1 MVMELTPVLE
11 NERKVIE
18 NLEDEKTL
26 TIAKNLD
33 VDKANSFFLNKFGQ
47 AVNDAIDSGLKSI
60 LPDFIEDNVIE
71 VKNALIQGGIKE
83 ATSKAID
90 TAITTGKEVIGGVI
104 NSVSDVKQAVK
115 EGNLISGVSKAID
128 GAVDIA
134 KNLNFLKTDI
144 ADRIKK
150 GKDIILNTTSNNID
164 NALEQQNKH
173 IEKLESYCD
182 KWDGIVNKKDFSKI
196 ESQYKKI
203 QKELLEVAPLVD
215 LMKSVNNIENQYE
228 LLKTKNK
235 KGEELVL
242 TQEEKELCNNL

>member
-1 MVMELTPVLE
+1 MELTPVLE
-11 NERKVIE
+11 NERKAME
-18 NLEDEKTL
+18 NLEDEKFL
-26 TIAKNLD
+26 VIAKNLD
-33 VDKANSFFLNKFGQ
+33 VDKTNNFFKNKFGQ
-47 AVNDAIDSGLKSI
+47 AVNDAIDKGLKSI

-71 VKNALIQGGIKE
+71 VKNALIQGGIKD

-90 TAITTGKEVIGGVI
+90 TAIKTGKEVIGGVI

-134 KNLNFLKTDI
+134 KNLNFLKTDV

-164 NALEQQNKH
+164 NALEQQSKH
-173 IEKLESYCD
+173 IEKLENYCD
-182 KWDGIVNKKDFSKI
+182 KWDNIVNKKDFSKI
-196 ESQYKKI
+196 ENQYKKI

-215 LMKSVNNIENQYE
+215 LMKSVNNIKNQYE

-242 TQEEKELCNNL
+242 TQEEKELCKNL